1 MEPYMTDRQ
10 LQQNVL
16 NELDWDPSIDATDIG
31 VTVDNGIVT
40 LRGDVK
46 TFAEKAAAER
56 VTLRV
61 YGVKGVAN
69 DVNVH
74 PIHDAIRTDADIA
87 AAAVNALRWNA
98 MVPKDKITVA
108 VSNGFITLKGEVE
121 WNFQREAAVRSVRN
135 LLGAIGV
142 SNLVTLRPH
151 VKEADVQ
158 AKIEAALKRS
168 AEIDARRIHVQAF
181 DGKVT
186 LSGNVRSATERR
198 EAALAAWA
206 APGVRDVEN
215 HVVVVP

>member
-1 MEPYMTDRQ
+1 MTDRQ
-10 LQQNVL
+10 IQQNVL
-16 NELDWDPSIDATDIG
+16 SELDWDPSIDATDIG

-40 LRGDVK
+40 LRGDVT

-61 YGVKGVAN
+61 YGVKAVAN
-69 DVNVH
+69 DVNVRVV
-74 PIHDAIRTDADIA
+74 HDATRTDSDIA
-87 AAAVNALRWNA
+87 AAAVDALRWNA
-98 MVPKDKITVA
+98 MVPKDKVTVT

-121 WNFQREAAVRSVRN
+121 WNFQREAAARAVRN
-135 LLGAIGV
+135 LLGVIGV
-142 SNLVTLRPH
+142 SNLVSLRPH
-151 VKEADVQ
+151 VKETDVE

-168 AEIDARRIHVQAF
+168 AEIDARRIHVRAA

-198 EAALAAWA
+198 EAGLAAWA
-206 APGVRDVEN
+206 APGVREVEN

>member
-1 MEPYMTDRQ
+1 MTDRQ

-16 NELDWDPSIDATDIG
+16 SALDWDPSIDATDIG

-46 TFAEKAAAER
+46 TYAEKAAAER
-56 VTLRV
+56 VALRV
-61 YGVKGVAN
+61 YGVKAVAN

-74 PIHDAIRTDADIA
+74 VINDGQRTDTDIA
-87 AAAVNALRWNA
+87 AAAVNALRWSA
-98 MVPKDKITVA
+98 MVPKDRVTVT
-108 VSNGFITLKGEVE
+108 VSNGFITLKGEVP
-121 WNFQREAAVRSVRN
+121 WNFQREAAVRAVRD
-135 LLGAIGV
+135 LVGV
-142 SNLVTLRPH
+142 VGVNNLVRLQPQ

-168 AEIDARRIHVQAF
+168 AEIDARRINVHAV

-186 LSGNVRSATERR
+186 LSGNVRSAAERR
-198 EAALAAWA
+198 EAGLAAWA

-215 HVVVVP
+215 QVVVVP

>member
-1 MEPYMTDRQ
+1 MTDRQ

-16 NELDWDPSIDATDIG
+16 SELDWDPSIDGTDIG

-61 YGVKGVAN
+61 YGVKAVAN
-69 DVNVH
+69 DVNVRVV
-74 PIHDAIRTDADIA
+74 HDATHTDGDIA
-87 AAAVNALRWNA
+87 AAAVDALGWHA
-98 MVPKDKITVA
+98 MVPKNKVIVTVN
-108 VSNGFITLKGEVE
+108 NGFITLTGELE
-121 WNFQREAAVRSVRN
+121 WNFQREAAAHAVRN
-135 LLGAIGV
+135 LLGVIGV

-151 VKEADVQ
+151 VKEVEVE

-168 AEIDARRIHVQAF
+168 AEIDARRIHVHAL

-198 EAALAAWA
+198 EAGLAAWA
-206 APGVRDVEN
+206 APGVREVEN